1 MILEKNYNIYIFFQ
15 KNLWFYL
22 TLEVPSHPSH
32 AMILFGYV
40 SKRLF

>member
-1 MILEKNYNIYIFFQ
+1 MILEKNYIYIFFQ
-15 KNLWFYL
+15 NLWFYL
-22 TLEVPSHPSH
+22 ILEVPSHPSH